1 MLKSVYSI
9 AINNWFP
16 EMCQIT
22 LPLIERWAANIG
34 ADFSLISKAKFPN
47 FPPNYEKMQIFEQGK
62 DYDWN
67 IYIDADMIVDP
78 DRMPD
83 FTSQDPQFFYY
94 ESRLLDLNQCY
105 LPHPYFLKD
114 GRNFGVSDCF
124 LATSRLVH
132 DLWRPLEINFEEAR
146 GYCRKGERTVSEF
159 TINLNI
165 ARFGLEGLGSIG
177 PDKNHFHLQTTDNES
192 RPWNGGKETM
202 TKEEHLNRAKEKIEE
217 MGIKTI

>member
-83 FTSQDPQFFYY
+83 FTLQDPNYFYY

-105 LPHPYFLKD
+105 LPH
-114 GRNFGVSDCF
+114 GSAFGND
-124 LATSRLVH
+124 
-132 DLWRPLEINFEEAR
+132 
-146 GYCRKGERTVSEF
+146 
-159 TINLNI
+159 
-165 ARFGLEGLGSIG
+165 
-177 PDKNHFHLQTTDNES
+177 Q
-192 RPWNGGKETM
+192 
-202 TKEEHLNRAKEKIEE
+202 
-217 MGIKTI
+217 